1 MYYQLHNWKKATV
14 ISTVVYIGKVE
25 LGVLCILCAVRGCA
39 RQVTFM
45 DFHGI
50 NTGACVQQVLDDG
63 AMNYGPLVQRYRD
76 KSALNDR

>member
-63 AMNYGPLVQRYRD
+63 AMNYGPLVQRRETR
-76 KSALNDR
+76 SQ